1 MKIFDGIFAVLF
13 LSFAALQYNDPD
25 PLIWITIYLAM
36 VVVCGL
42 ALWNK
47 HYNVLSI
54 LLGLFYIG
62 YAALLSPSVLVWW
75 QSDDRSELFDELA
88 KMQFL
93 YIEETRE
100 CLGLLIC
107 LAVLA
112 INFIYF
118 RRLKKLS
125 KNH

>member
-1 MKIFDGIFAVLF
+1 MKIFNGIFAVLF

-25 PLIWITIYLAM
+25 PLIWIAIYMAM
-36 VVVCGL
+36 VLVCGL
-42 ALWNK
+42 ALWQK
-47 HYNVLSI
+47 HYNALS
-54 LLGLFYIG
+54 LVLGLVYIG

-75 QSDDRSELFDELA
+75 QSDDRSQLFDELA

-112 INFIYF
+112 INFFYF
-118 RRLKKLS
+118 RRRKKIA
-125 KNH
+125 

>member
-1 MKIFDGIFAVLF
+1 MKIFNGVFAVLF
-13 LSFAALQYNDPD
+13 LGFAALQYNDPD

-42 ALWNK
+42 AIWNK
-47 HYNVLSI
+47 HANVLSI
-54 LLGLFYIG
+54 LLGLLYIG
-62 YAALLSPSVLVWW
+62 YAVLLSPSVLEWW
-75 QSDDRSELFDELA
+75 QSDDRSQLFDELA

-112 INFIYF
+112 INYVHFY
-118 RRLKKLS
+118 RKAKS
-125 KNH
+125 

>member
-1 MKIFDGIFAVLF
+1 MKIFNGIFAFLF

-25 PLIWITIYLAM
+25 PLIWIAIYLGM
-36 VVVCGL
+36 VVVCAL
-42 ALWNK
+42 ALWK
-47 HYNVLSI
+47 KFYRLLALV
-54 LLGLFYIG
+54 LGLIYFG

-88 KMQFL
+88 KMQYL

-107 LAVLA
+107 LAVLV
-112 INFIYF
+112 INFFYF
-118 RRLKKLS
+118 RRLKKLGS
-125 KNH
+125 